1 MAACKIDWNNGL
13 VEALIGNVRDNEVVW
28 NTSSPQYKNKN
39 TQEAAWVKIS
49 NEIGLE
55 GRPLVAKNKLR
66 DLKDTYRKKLK
77 VPKSGDAGGPRK
89 ID

>member
-1 MAACKIDWNNGL
+1 MAASRIDWNNEL
-13 VEALIGNVRDNEVVW
+13 VVALIGYVRNNEVVW
-28 NTSSPQYKNKN
+28 NSSSPQYTNKN
-39 TQEAAWVKIS
+39 TQEAAWVRIS

-55 GRPLVAKNKLR
+55 GRPLVAKNKWR